1 MIARTGTGLNARK
14 HIKAGFKP
22 VCPTLRDLQ
31 SLMLGVIGRGDAVDD
46 LLRAIYGEV
55 GMDLDHGDVLRDQFS
70 GVDLDFVVVLGE
82 RRKREDD
89 QKGCDGDGSEHCPR
103 EMSGHT
109 LHGCLILA
117 ARGGEREIWCWI
129 QQKYLVELSAVSGC
143 PMIQTRV
150 CRFRFRSRTKSG
162 NSNGILHG
170 RRWFVFDWSQDERH
184 SSDRSEEHTSEL

>member
-22 VCPTLRDLQ
+22 VGPTLRDLQ
-31 SLMLGVIGRGDAVDD
+31 SLMLGVIGGGDAVD

-89 QKGCDGDGSEHCPR
+89 QKGGDGDGSEHCPR

-117 ARGGEREIWCWI
+117 ARGGERGIWCWI

-143 PMIQTRV
+143 PMIQTRAGP
-150 CRFRFRSRTKSG
+150 FRFRSRTERG

-170 RRWFVFDWSQDERH
+170 RRRFVFYRTKDERH
-184 SSDRSEEHTSEL
+184 APD